1 MRQLVLV
8 ALVAV
13 LSACP
18 SAPRPIL
25 TDSPQARSAYH
36 FVTVNKAEASNV
48 EAMLERAAIVTR
60 YSDHGRVAYVVR
72 DTDATKPVRDQLA
85 LRSLDKAT
93 LVVRVARTSDINGWG
108 VGVNGEVHR
117 TRTLELDLGTRQLAS
132 AFTLL
137 QELHTTPL
145 ETIERVWPHSL
156 DSIETPKEV
165 ALFERGY
172 VVDVEATLVT
182 GNPFDRET
190 RVQLYGMS
198 TRSGY
203 RAL

>member
-1 MRQLVLV
+1 MRQLLLV
-8 ALVAV
+8 AIVAL

-25 TDSPQARSAYH
+25 TDLPQTRSEYN

-48 EAMLERAAIVTR
+48 EARLDRAAIVTR
-60 YSDHGRVAYVVR
+60 YADDGRIAYVVR
-72 DTDATKPVRDQLA
+72 AVDARRVRDQLPLRA
-85 LRSLDKAT
+85 LDRAT
-93 LVVRVARTSDINGWG
+93 LVVRVARRSDINGWG

-117 TRTLELDLGTRQLAS
+117 TKTLELDVDGRRLAN

-137 QELHTTPL
+137 QELHTSPL
-145 ETIERVWPHSL
+145 QTIERVWPHSL

-165 ALFERGY
+165 ALFETGY